1 MKKVVLADDN
11 YIVSEGIKLNIDWNE
26 LNAEIV
32 LIAKSGQEVLNYII
46 DNHVDLIITD
56 PPYNLAKFMNNRD
69 TNLSIMRENFFG
81 VAG

>member
-1 MKKVVLADDN
+1 MIEIQNGYCEKKV
-11 YIVSEGIKLNIDWNE
+11 K
-26 LNAEIV
+26 EI
-32 LIAKSGQEVLNYII
+32 SRES
-46 DNHVDLIITD
+46 VDLIITD